1 MTVEKGSGRRQRP
14 AVLADGGSHGPLE
27 PETTPLCRLEGPG
40 SRWDLGGGGGS
51 VLPAGP
57 GSERGQLSSPGV
69 GAGAAKWR
77 PGVPSDVEAA
87 GSLHGGGPSCG
98 ARERGSAGGP
108 RALGSHSRL
117 ACPQRGTWRARRPRP
132 AEGCPPL
139 SPTHARTELSAS
151 AGPLS
156 RHHWVQLELGTPGR
170 GAHAAGPGTPREAP
184 PGCYELP
191 LCSGHPGA
199 PVPWG
204 ATPCRPQ
211 AASGANPGAPGAS
224 NNPGGPSEGPVF
236 LGAEAALGKPALPC
250 SPEDK
255 HGPPQPGLSRFPLP
269 EVLPKWQHYLPRA
282 RLGPT
287 S

>member
-1 MTVEKGSGRRQRP
+1 MEGHTAPWSRRPHRCADWRVQGRAGILAEVGAPCCQLGQALRAGSAQQPWGRGWGRQ
-14 AVLADGGSHGPLE
+14 
-27 PETTPLCRLEGPG
+27 
-40 SRWDLGGGGGS
+40 
-51 VLPAGP
+51 
-57 GSERGQLSSPGV
+57 V
-69 GAGAAKWR
+69 GAGGAQRCGGCGESPWR
-77 PGVPSDVEAA
+77 WTILRGQRARVSGRPA
-87 GSLHGGGPSCG
+87 GSGLPQPPSM
-98 ARERGSAGGP
+98 S
-108 RALGSHSRL
+108 
-117 ACPQRGTWRARRPRP
+117 
-132 AEGCPPL
+132 
-139 SPTHARTELSAS
+139 
-151 AGPLS
+151 
-156 RHHWVQLELGTPGR
+156 
-170 GAHAAGPGTPREAP
+170 AAGPGTPREAP

-269 EVLPKWQHYLPRA
+269 EVLPMWQHYLPRA